1 MQLTKS
7 KKIWITILILMIIF
21 ISIGTFFVVKPYS
34 VQKKVKPK
42 RGDIVESI
50 YGLGVINS
58 DKIFRVRAGI
68 ALAVKNLYVREGD
81 EVKPGSPLVK
91 LDESIMRSPIEGTV
105 TAVSYKDGELVTP
118 QIAIVTITNLKSL
131 FLEVSLE
138 QQLIL
143 RVKKN
148 QSAFISFESLRNEK
162 TEGVISSVYPR
173 DNQFLVRID
182 LKTWP
187 NGVIP
192 GMTADVAIVVG
203 NKTNALL
210 IPINTIVAGQVTRI
224 RNGNKER
231 VPVHLGIIS
240 DGWAEVISDH
250 ILEDDEL
257 LTRK

>member
-1 MQLTKS
+1 MQLSKS
-7 KKIWITILILMIIF
+7 KKTWIWILVIF
-21 ISIGTFFVVKPYS
+21 FLSIGAFLGLKSYN

-50 YGLGVINS
+50 YGLGTVNS
-58 DKIFRVRAGI
+58 DKIFHVRAGI

-81 EVKPGSPLVK
+81 QVKLGSPLVK
-91 LDESIMRSPIEGTV
+91 LDESIMRSPMEGTV

-118 QIAIVTITNLKSL
+118 QISIVTVTNLKSL

-148 QSAFISFESLRNEK
+148 QSVFISFESLRNEK
-162 TEGVISSVYPR
+162 NEGVISSVYPR

-187 NGVIP
+187 DGVIP

-203 NKTNALL
+203 NKNNALL
-210 IPINTIVAGQVTRI
+210 IPINTVVAGQVTRV
-224 RNGNKER
+224 RNGKKER
-231 VPVHLGIIS
+231 VPIKLGIIN
-240 DGWAEVISDH
+240 GEWGEVISDN

>member
-1 MQLTKS
+1 MRLSKS
-7 KKIWITILILMIIF
+7 KKIWIWILGITFL
-21 ISIGTFFVVKPYS
+21 SIGSFLIFSSYR

-50 YGLGVINS
+50 YGLGIVNS
-58 DKIFRVRAGI
+58 DKIFHVRAGI

-81 EVKPGSPLVK
+81 QVKSGSPLVK
-91 LDESIMRSPIEGTV
+91 LDESIMRSPIDGTV
-105 TAVSYKDGELVTP
+105 TAISFKDGELVTP
-118 QIAIVTITNLKSL
+118 QISIITVTNLKSL

-148 QSAFISFESLRNEK
+148 QMVFISFESLRSEK
-162 TEGVISSVYPR
+162 IEGVISSVYPR

-192 GMTADVAIVVG
+192 GMAADVAIVVG
-203 NKTNALL
+203 KKYNVLL

-224 RNGNKER
+224 RNNKKER
-231 VPVHLGIIS
+231 VPINLGILN
-240 DGWAEVISDH
+240 GEWGEVISDN
-250 ILEDDEL
+250 ILENDEL

>member
-7 KKIWITILILMIIF
+7 NKIWIWILVIF
-21 ISIGTFFVVKPYS
+21 FLSIGTFFILKSNS

-50 YGLGVINS
+50 YGLGTVNS
-58 DKIFRVRAGI
+58 DKIFHVRAGI
-68 ALAVKNLYVREGD
+68 PLAVKNLYVREGD
-81 EVKPGSPLVK
+81 QVKPGSPLVK
-91 LDESIMRSPIEGTV
+91 LDESVMRSPIEGTV
-105 TAVSYKDGELVTP
+105 TAILYKNGELVTP
-118 QIAIVTITNLKSL
+118 QIAIVTITNLKNL

-148 QSAFISFESLRNEK
+148 QPVLISFESLRNEK

-182 LKTWP
+182 LKAWP
-187 NGVIP
+187 DGVIP

-203 NKTNALL
+203 KKVNALL
-210 IPINTIVAGQVTRI
+210 IPINTVVAGHVTRI
-224 RNGNKER
+224 RNNKKER
-231 VPVHLGIIS
+231 VSVNLGIIN
-240 DGWAEVISDH
+240 GEWGEVISDN

>member
-7 KKIWITILILMIIF
+7 KKIGISAFVIIILI
-21 ISIGTFFVVKPYS
+21 IGGFLFAKSYTT
-34 VQKKVKPK
+34 QKKVKPK
-42 RGDIVESI
+42 HDDIVESI
-50 YGLGVINS
+50 YGLGTVNS
-58 DKIFRVRAGI
+58 DKIYHVRAGI
-68 ALAVKNLYVREGD
+68 PLAVKNLYVREGD

-91 LDESIMRSPIEGTV
+91 LDENIMRSPIEGTV
-105 TAVSYKDGELVTP
+105 TAVSFKDGELITP
-118 QIAIVTITNLKSL
+118 QISIITVTNLKNL

-148 QSAFISFESLRNEK
+148 QAVLISFESLRNEK

-182 LKTWP
+182 LKSWP
-187 NGVIP
+187 SGVIP
-192 GMTADVAIVVG
+192 GMTADVAIIVG
-203 NKTNALL
+203 SKKNALL

-224 RNGNKER
+224 RGGKKER
-231 VPVHLGIIS
+231 IPINLGVIN
-240 DGWAEVISDH
+240 GEWAEVISDN